1 MTLQWEGVPCIHQNG
16 EITGYVVKYW
26 AQGNETTETITYDG
40 SKTDAT
46 ISDLLPSSNYSF
58 QVAGINSAGTG
69 VFSEQVTGKTERLI
83 SLSLETPL
91 ALNPDAK
98 NPDVSIVAISS
109 TLPCD
114 WTLRPSVNYLNDG
127 EVDPDCSVK
136 KTPTTAPTT
145 NSGYLIAGAV
155 AAILIF
161 VGAIIII
168 LIVAYRRRYR
178 GHISLKQKR

>member
-1 MTLQWEGVPCIHQNG
+1 MSV
-16 EITGYVVKYW
+16 
-26 AQGNETTETITYDG
+26 AYD
-40 SKTDAT
+40 
-46 ISDLLPSSNYSF
+46 LCF
-58 QVAGINSAGTG
+58 
-69 VFSEQVTGKTERLI
+69 TERLI

-136 KTPTTAPTT
+136 TPTTAPTT